1 LCALAGSE
9 DSSESSDG
17 EGESLEA
24 LESLET
30 GGSEPVSKGGHAEFG
45 SAASPQSRSGSMGG
59 ANHQHHHQSPGG
71 HEAAGGQGGSQ
82 HASPQQPQQQQQQ
95 QGGPRK
101 SQQGN
106 APLCIKIDVEPT
118 NKSTE
123 GYSLMFNVESV
134 AAGLRSVLGFRV

>member
-1 LCALAGSE
+1 VLAGSE
-9 DSSESSDG
+9 DGSESSDG

-30 GGSEPVSKGGHAEFG
+30 GGSEPVSKGGHAGIG
-45 SAASPQSRSGSMGG
+45 SAAPPQSHPGAGG
-59 ANHQHHHQSPGG
+59 GMNHPHHPQSPGG
-71 HEAAGGQGGSQ
+71 HGAVGGQGRSQ
-82 HASPQQPQQQQQQ
+82 DASPQQEQQQQE
-95 QGGPRK
+95 GVPRK